1 VRVLL
6 FRARRKMEGILRK
19 HGFHSE
25 ASAVKRRQDLELKTW
40 MLELAADADPGGPLP
55 DPHLIWW
62 KAQLRERLAAGA
74 KATRPI
80 RVMEAISLGIG
91 VATAVLAAVY
101 CRASPS
107 LTP

>member
-1 VRVLL
+1 
-6 FRARRKMEGILRK
+6 M
-19 HGFHSE
+19 
-25 ASAVKRRQDLELKTW
+25 KRRQDLELKTW

-101 CRASPS
+101 WPRIPIAHAVT
-107 LTP
+107 LLVAAAGLGGALILLGGVWREE

>member
-1 VRVLL
+1 
-6 FRARRKMEGILRK
+6 M
-19 HGFHSE
+19 
-25 ASAVKRRQDLELKTW
+25 KRRQDLELKTW

-80 RVMEAISLGIG
+80 RVMEAIALGIG

-101 CRASPS
+101 WHSTTKYLNGHSDGLGGALILLGGVWREE
-107 LTP
+107 

>member
-1 VRVLL
+1 
-6 FRARRKMEGILRK
+6 
-19 HGFHSE
+19 
-25 ASAVKRRQDLELKTW
+25 VKRREDLELKAW
-40 MLELAADADPGGPLP
+40 MLELAAGADPGGPLP

-80 RVMEAISLGIG
+80 RVMEAIALGTG

-101 CRASPS
+101 WPHLRIPQPAMLLLAAAS
-107 LTP
+107 LGGALVLLHGVWREE